1 MSQTP
6 DPDKAHRRRA
16 KTSKLL
22 KENLTFFAK
31 STLKIRTKEG
41 LLEPFVFN
49 RAQLYVHQ
57 KLEEQKKKMGF
68 VRALILKGR
77 QQGMSTYTAA
87 RFYHKTSG
95 IPESSAFIL
104 SHQAK
109 TTGPLFD
116 IVKRYH
122 NNMPSVLA
130 PDTDTANKNQLKFA
144 WPNPE
149 DPEKKLISEYTVG
162 TAGNEDIGRGFTI
175 KYLHCSEA
183 AFYDKTDEL
192 ETGLFQAVAEMDGTE
207 IIMESTANGIG
218 NMFYRKSMDALAG
231 NGLFQLI
238 FIPWY
243 WQLEYRSPVTPNFIA
258 TSEEENLKHLY
269 GLDDQQILWRR
280 NKITSLGS
288 EWKFFQEYPMDPA
301 EAFVVSGESLIDKQK
316 LLEARKS
323 TIVDTNAAIVFGV
336 DCARSN
342 DRTVITARRG
352 RQVLFYKV
360 IANTPGDTGEPSVE
374 LAQVLE
380 KLIKKWSPQKV
391 FFDYAQGYGTLDVLR
406 SWGYRDIVQGVY
418 FNQGASEPELYLNK
432 RSEMYIT
439 ARDWIHEG
447 NVSIPDADDFF
458 TECAVIP
465 DHKESPTKKKFMVPK
480 SEIKDKLGL
489 SPDIWD
495 SFILTFAFPVK
506 YDIVNSRKSRSSAIV
521 KKSSPYTTGKRISGD
536 PKVSSK
542 TINVDF

>member
-1 MSQTP
+1 MTTP
-6 DPDKAHRRRA
+6 NKDNRNRK
-16 KTSKLL
+16 KTFKLL
-22 KENLTFFAK
+22 EGNLPFFAK
-31 STLKIRTKEG
+31 NALKIRTKEG
-41 LLEPFVFN
+41 LLAPFEFN
-49 RAQLYVHQ
+49 RAQLYTHA
-57 KLEEQKKKMGF
+57 KLEEQKRNVGY

-87 RFYHKTSG
+87 RFYHKT
-95 IPESSAFIL
+95 IFVPETATFIL

-122 NNMPSVLA
+122 GNMPSVLA

-144 WPNPE
+144 FANPE
-149 DPEKKLISEYTVG
+149 DADKKLISEYTVG

-175 KYLHCSEA
+175 KQLHCSEA

-192 ETGLFQAVAEMDGTE
+192 ETGLFQAVAEMPGTE

-231 NGLFQLI
+231 KGIFQLI

-243 WQLEYRSPVTPNFIA
+243 WQLEYRTPTTPDFIRSP
-258 TSEEENLKHLY
+258 EEEKLVHLY
-269 GLDDQQILWRR
+269 DLDDQQILWRR
-280 NKITSLGS
+280 NKITTLGS
-288 EWKFFQEYPMDPA
+288 EWKFQQEYPMDPA

-316 LLEARKS
+316 LLEARKCN
-323 TIVDTNAAIVFGV
+323 IVDNNAPIVFGV

-342 DRTVITARRG
+342 DRTVITLRRG
-352 RQVLFYKV
+352 RQIITYL
-360 IANTPGDTGEPSVE
+360 AWPNTPGDTGEPSVE
-374 LAQVLE
+374 LANKLE
-380 KLIKKWSPQKV
+380 HLIKKFSPQKV
-391 FFDYAQGYGTLDVLR
+391 FLDYAQGYGTIDLLR

-418 FNQGASEPELYLNK
+418 FNQRPSEPEMYLNK
-432 RSEMYIT
+432 RSEMYIN
-439 ARDWIHEG
+439 ARDWIHDG
-447 NVSIPDADDFF
+447 NVNIPDDDAFF

-465 DHKESPTKKKFMVPK
+465 EYKETPTKKKFMVPK
-480 SEIKDKLGL
+480 SEIKSTLGV

-495 SFILTFAFPVK
+495 SFILTFAFPIK
-506 YDIVNSRKSRSSAIV
+506 YDSVIKRRSKTAVVS
-521 KKSSPYTTGKRISGD
+521 KKSSPYQTAQRITGKPRTST
-536 PKVSSK
+536 K

>member
-1 MSQTP
+1 MSQIP
-6 DPDKAHRRRA
+6 DRESNEHEK
-16 KTSKLL
+16 KVKLL
-22 KENLTFFAK
+22 KDNLPFFAK
-31 STLKIRTKEG
+31 NALKIRTKEG
-41 LLEPFVFN
+41 LLAPFVFN
-49 RAQLYVHQ
+49 RAQLYTHS
-57 KLEEQKKKMGF
+57 KLEEQKKEMGF

-77 QQGMSTYTAA
+77 QQGMSTYTSA
-87 RFYHKTSG
+87 RFYQQT
-95 IPESSAFIL
+95 IFNPESTTFIL

-116 IVKRYH
+116 MVKRYH
-122 NNMPSVLA
+122 ENMPDVLA

-144 WPNPE
+144 FPNPE
-149 DPEKKLISEYTVG
+149 DPSKKLISEYTVG

-192 ETGLFQAVAEMDGTE
+192 ETGLFQAVAEMPGTE

-218 NMFYRKSMDALAG
+218 NMFYRKSMSALAK
-231 NGLFQLI
+231 NGIFQLI

-243 WQLEYRSPVTPNFIA
+243 WQLEYRTPTTPDFIP
-258 TSEEENLKHLY
+258 TSEELNLQHLY
-269 GLDDQQILWRR
+269 DLDNEQILWRR
-280 NKITSLGS
+280 NKIISLGT

-323 TIVDTNAAIVFGV
+323 TIVDTNAPVIFGV

-352 RQVLFYKV
+352 RQVLWYKSIV
-360 IANTPGDTGEPSVE
+360 NTPGDIGEPSVE
-374 LAQVLE
+374 LATTVE
-380 KLIKKWSPQKV
+380 KLIKKFSPQKI
-391 FFDYAQGYGTLDVLR
+391 FFDYAQGYGTIDLLR

-418 FNQGASEPELYLNK
+418 FGQGASEKELYLNK
-432 RSEMYIT
+432 RSEMYIL
-439 ARDWIHEG
+439 ARDWVHDG
-447 NVSIPDADDFF
+447 NVNIPDDDAFF

-465 DHKESPTKKKFMVPK
+465 DYKESPTKKKFMVPK
-480 SEIKDKLGL
+480 SEIKEKLGL

-506 YDIVNSRKSRSSAIV
+506 YDSVSRTRVKHKV
-521 KKSSPYTTGKRISGD
+521 TKKSSPYTTAQRISRKPGN
-536 PKVSSK
+536 SSGTLK
-542 TINVDF
+542 VDF

>member
-1 MSQTP
+1 MDDFRISHQ
-6 DPDKAHRRRA
+6 RE
-16 KTSKLL
+16 KTFKLL
-22 KENLTFFAK
+22 RDNLPFFAK
-31 STLKIRTKEG
+31 NALQIRTKEG
-41 LLEPFVFN
+41 VLAPFVFN

-57 KLEEQKKKMGF
+57 KLEEQKRTLGF

-87 RFYHKTSG
+87 RFYHKT
-95 IPESSAFIL
+95 IFNPESSTFIL

-122 NNMPSVLA
+122 NNMPAVLA
-130 PDTDTANKNQLKFA
+130 PPTDASNKNQLKFA
-144 WPNPE
+144 FVNPQS
-149 DPEKKLISEYTVG
+149 PEKRLISEYTVG

-192 ETGLFQAVAEMDGTE
+192 ETGLFQAVAELPGTE

-218 NMFYRKSMDALAG
+218 NMFYRKSMDALSRKG
-231 NGLFQLI
+231 IYQLI

-243 WQLEYRSPVTPNFIA
+243 WQLEYRSPVAPGFTRTP
-258 TSEEENLKHLY
+258 EEEKLAHLY
-269 GLDDQQILWRR
+269 SLDDEQLFWRR

-288 EWKFFQEYPMDPA
+288 QWKFQQEYPMDPS
-301 EAFVVSGESLIDKQK
+301 EAFVVSGESLIDKEK
-316 LLEARKS
+316 LIEARKS
-323 TIVDTNAAIVFGV
+323 TVVDHNAPVIFGV

-342 DRTVITARRG
+342 DRTVITIRRG
-352 RQVLFYKV
+352 RQVLTYIV
-360 IANTPGDTGEPSVE
+360 LPNTPGDTGEKSVE
-374 LAQVLE
+374 LATKVE
-380 KLIKKWSPQKV
+380 HLIKKYSPRKA
-391 FFDYAQGYGTLDVLR
+391 FFDYAQGYGTIDLLR

-418 FNQGASEPELYLNK
+418 FNQTPSEPEMYLNK
-432 RSEMYIT
+432 RSEMYIN
-439 ARDWIHEG
+439 ARDWIHDG
-447 NVSIPDADDFF
+447 NVSIPDDDAFF
-458 TECAVIP
+458 TECAIIP
-465 DHKESPTKKKFMVPK
+465 DYKESPTKKKFMVPK
-480 SEIKDKLGL
+480 SEIKDRLGV

-506 YDIVNSRKSRSSAIV
+506 YDSVIERRSSAAKV
-521 KKSSPYTTGKRISGD
+521 KRKSSPYQTAQRIKGKQRTSTT
-536 PKVSSK
+536 

>member
-1 MSQTP
+1 MTTP
-6 DPDKAHRRRA
+6 NKEDNNRE
-16 KTSKLL
+16 KTFKMLQSNLPFFSKS
-22 KENLTFFAK
+22 A
-31 STLKIRTKEG
+31 LKIRTKEG
-41 LLEPFVFN
+41 LLAPFVFN
-49 RAQLYVHQ
+49 RAQVYTHE
-57 KLEEQKKKMGF
+57 KLEEQKRNIGY

-87 RFYHKTSG
+87 RFYHKT
-95 IPESSAFIL
+95 IFVPETSTFIL

-144 WPNPE
+144 FANPD
-149 DPEKKLISEYTVG
+149 DPDKKLISEYTVG

-175 KYLHCSEA
+175 NQLHCSEA

-192 ETGLFQAVAEMDGTE
+192 ETGLFQAVAEMPGTE

-218 NMFYRKSMDALAG
+218 NMFYRKSMDALSNKG
-231 NGLFQLI
+231 IFQLI

-243 WQLEYRSPVTPNFIA
+243 WQAEYRTPCPPDFIR
-258 TSEEENLKHLY
+258 TMDEEKLAYLY
-269 GLDDQQILWRR
+269 DLDDEQLLWRR

-288 EWKFFQEYPMDPA
+288 EWKFQQEYPMDPA
-301 EAFVVSGESLIDKQK
+301 EAFVVSGESLINKEK
-316 LLEARKS
+316 LIEARKS
-323 TIVDTNAAIVFGV
+323 NIVDNNAPIIFGV
-336 DCARSN
+336 DCARNN

-352 RQVLFYKV
+352 RQVLWHLV
-360 IANTPGDTGEPSVE
+360 IENTPGDTGETSVE
-374 LAQVLE
+374 LANKLE
-380 KLIKKWSPQKV
+380 GLIKKFSPRKV
-391 FFDYAQGYGTLDVLR
+391 FMDYAQGYGTIDLLR

-418 FNQGASEPELYLNK
+418 FNQKPSEPELYLNK
-432 RSEMYIT
+432 RSEMYIL
-439 ARDWIHEG
+439 ARDWIHDG
-447 NVSIPDADDFF
+447 NVSIPDSDDFF

-465 DHKESPTKKKFMVPK
+465 DYKESPTKKKFMVPK
-480 SEIKDKLGL
+480 SEIKEKLGM
-489 SPDIWD
+489 SCDIWD

-506 YDIVNSRKSRSSAIV
+506 YDSVERKGSNRAVVS
-521 KKSSPYTTGKRISGD
+521 KKSSPYQTAQRIKGK
-536 PKVSSK
+536 PKTSTK